1 MEKLTFGIQI
11 IVGIILIIIANV
23 LSLVLHNGIFSNI
36 SWVIYGLLFIIN
48 PVYPERYGNNE
59 KKAKLGVRIAGII
72 CIAVFVLLMAIVYL
86 GAKSGKLQHFFKVHP
101 WIPKIL
107 VLGYIVFA
115 GCFMF
120 PIRSE
125 PFPLDF
131 QGVYLLAASHGVIAL
146 AFAGIWGPDR
156 ERMVYIATF
165 VLTSIGMVCRYLLE
179 FGEVS
184 NTYNFT
190 LFNIVSYL
198 VIIPIGTTFAY
209 RLMAG
214 GLNRR

>member
-1 MEKLTFGIQI
+1 MF
-11 IVGIILIIIANV
+11 A
-23 LSLVLHNGIFSNI
+23 
-36 SWVIYGLLFIIN
+36 
-48 PVYPERYGNNE
+48 
-59 KKAKLGVRIAGII
+59 AI
-72 CIAVFVLLMAIVYL
+72 CIAVIVFFAVIVYL
-86 GAKSGKLQHFFKVHP
+86 VAKNGKIQHFFKVHP
-101 WIPKIL
+101 RIPKIL

-115 GCFMF
+115 GCFVF

-131 QGVYLLAASHGVIAL
+131 QRVYLLAASYGVIAL

-156 ERMVYIATF
+156 ERMVCVVTF
-165 VLTSIGMVCRYLLE
+165 ILTVIGMACRYLLE

-198 VIIPIGTTFAY
+198 VIIPIGTTIFY
-209 RLMAG
+209 RFMV
-214 GLNRR
+214 RRLKR